1 MMQNTQTK
9 RRFTPE
15 EYETVSERVEIK
27 VEYLDGQIVP
37 KEGLEPLPEWV
48 VCELLKPDFNLS
60 TLNFEFPMATKKH
73 AKVIRNLIKALSQVI
88 DWERFS
94 VFGQDPEIFITL
106 SGKCRIPDVSVTPE
120 DEACEWE
127 GEKLTNPIVVIEIL
141 SPSNKGD
148 EFARKIADYK
158 SLESLQE
165 YWLISQDAQHLN
177 RFVRDQEDREEWRN
191 KSYGAQHEE
200 VEFPSLGVTLKT
212 AEICRGIDFEKE
224 SNEE

>member
-60 TLNFEFPMATKKH
+60 ILNFEFPMATFEHHDIIHNILFALFGKVDKTQFKVH
-73 AKVIRNLIKALSQVI
+73 AQ
-88 DWERFS
+88 
-94 VFGQDPEIFITL
+94 GPEILISL
-106 SGKCRIPDVSVTPE
+106 SGKYRVPDVCVTPKRE
-120 DEACEWE
+120 DIVL
-127 GEKLTNPIVVIEIL
+127 EKGKVTNPIVVIEIL

-212 AEICRGIDFEKE
+212 AEIYRGIRFQNDKK
-224 SNEE
+224 